1 MMLCYASQ
9 SKPTALKLAEQGI
22 EITRFNTGDINWG
35 KEYADTTLN
44 HDTSNA
50 SNKRI
55 MRHLFVCHGVPM
67 PELVLPFTTYPCI
80 GRPDKHTRG
89 KGFWVCYDARD
100 THRALIGTRTK
111 QRATHFM
118 EYIQNAPHEYR
129 VHVFNGKSIR
139 ISEKAFF
146 GREGNHRLYTTI
158 KPTGQIDH
166 VRSAAK
172 LAVEALGLDFGAVD
186 ILANDENC
194 WVLEVNS
201 APSLGGSMPQLYAQ
215 AFE

>member
-1 MMLCYASQ
+1 
-9 SKPTALKLAEQGI
+9 
-22 EITRFNTGDINWG
+22 
-35 KEYADTTLN
+35 
-44 HDTSNA
+44 
-50 SNKRI
+50 
-55 MRHLFVCHGVPM
+55 
-67 PELVLPFTTYPCI
+67 
-80 GRPDKHTRG
+80 
-89 KGFWVCYDARD
+89 
-100 THRALIGTRTK
+100 
-111 QRATHFM
+111 M

-215 AFE
+215 AFEEYFNDCA